1 MSNQEDS
8 KKLVCGILAILVG
21 GLGLQYFLIG
31 KSTAGIITIAL
42 TLVTCGLWSVLM
54 LVQGIMILCM
64 SESEWRAKFVD
75 SPKTLPLF

>member
-8 KKLVCGILAILVG
+8 KKMLCGILAILLG
-21 GLGLQYFLIG
+21 GLGVHYFVMG
-31 KSTAGIITIAL
+31 KSTAGIISIVL
-42 TLVTCGLWSVLM
+42 SIVTCGLWSMVM

-64 SESEWRAKFVD
+64 SDSDFRTKYID

>member
-75 SPKTLPLF
+75 SPKTFPLF

>member
-1 MSNQEDS
+1 M
-8 KKLVCGILAILVG
+8 AILVG

-75 SPKTLPLF
+75 SPKTFPLF